1 MTLSCKEVWD
11 PTQGVLRPPGLVKP
25 HFLVT
30 SWKLQFLEFLDTP
43 NLRCIVVS
51 PKFPTD
57 AHHWTLI
64 DNPVWLALILFR
76 SLAHMDVCWRTM
88 PLLVQRPAVSSPEAP
103 PGISVRTFFEEQ
115 LALAPVACVPKNH
128 GFSGDPTNICPF
140 LDTISYFP
148 IFSVDKTCTIVAK
161 FQACCPPTT
170 LVRK

>member
-1 MTLSCKEVWD
+1 MLSLSTPHQSRKRFENINTLTLMSYGKSRLHNPLKKSHV
-11 PTQGVLRPPGLVKP
+11 PRMY
-25 HFLVT
+25 
-30 SWKLQFLEFLDTP
+30 
-43 NLRCIVVS
+43 
-51 PKFPTD
+51 
-57 AHHWTLI
+57 AHMWTLI
-64 DNPVWLALILFR
+64 NNPVWLAVIFFR
-76 SLAHMDVCWRTM
+76 RFAHMDICWRTM

-103 PGISVRTFFEEQ
+103 PGISVRTFFEKQ

-148 IFSVDKTCTIVAK
+148 FFSVDKTCTIVAK